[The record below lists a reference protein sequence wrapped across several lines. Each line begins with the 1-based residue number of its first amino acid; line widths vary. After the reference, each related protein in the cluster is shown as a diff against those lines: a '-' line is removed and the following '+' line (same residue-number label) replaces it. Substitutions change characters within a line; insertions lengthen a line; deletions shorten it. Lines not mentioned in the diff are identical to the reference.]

1 MKMKVLPAT
10 LVFASLALSASA
22 HADVADYMKAAGA
35 FCDKLKVCISQEME
49 KEMGGEVPPQMGGE
63 VPPQMRGMVEGM
75 ADQMCQQYVPEMFEE
90 KFAAHEDIVEKSTE
104 CLNEML
110 DVDCSDFE
118 DLNEPAS
125 CKEAESMAKARGLI
139 E

>member
-1 MKMKVLPAT
+1 MKMNVLPAT

-35 FCDKLKVCISQEME
+35 FCDKLKVCISLEME
-49 KEMGGEVPPQMGGE
+49 KEMGGE

-110 DVDCSDFE
+110 DIDCSDFE

>member
-1 MKMKVLPAT
+1 MKMNVLPAT
-10 LVFASLALSASA
+10 LVFASLALSTSA

-49 KEMGGEVPPQMGGE
+49 KEMGGE

-110 DVDCSDFE
+110 DVDCSEFE

>member
-1 MKMKVLPAT
+1 MKMNVLPAT

-49 KEMGGEVPPQMGGE
+49 KEMGGE

>member
-1 MKMKVLPAT
+1 MKMNVLPAK

-22 HADVADYMKAAGA
+22 YADVADYMKAAGA

-49 KEMGGEVPPQMGGE
+49 EEMGGE

-125 CKEAESMAKARGLI
+125 CNEAESMAKARGLI

>member
-49 KEMGGEVPPQMGGE
+49 KEMGGE